1 MPWQTVA
8 NLGLAQ
14 TVAWASSYYLP
25 AMLATPMAA
34 DLGVTS
40 ATVFAAF
47 SLALLVS
54 ALLGP
59 AAGRAI
65 DRHGGRPVLMASNLV
80 FALGLCAMS
89 QAQGQLGLFAAWLL
103 MGLAMGSG
111 LYEAAFATV
120 VRLHG
125 RDARQAITGITLIAG
140 FVRTV
145 GWHLT
150 TLLEQH
156 GGWRGACLAWAGLHL
171 LIALPLNWRLP
182 GLPGLHQHAS
192 ADAEATA
199 PQADRARGSATSAS
213 ATQQARA
220 RRATALLA
228 LVFAIM
234 GFAGTAMAA
243 HLPRLLQ
250 AHGSSVAAAVAVGAL
265 IGPAQVGARL
275 LEYGLLRRA
284 HPLWVARVAAA
295 MHPMGALAL
304 LALGPPAALCFGLL
318 HGAGNGILTIVKGT
332 LPLALFGPQGYGQR
346 MGVLMA
352 PARVAQA
359 LAPWLF
365 GLCLDQFGAGSLWLS
380 AALGALAVAA
390 LMLVPKPSTAASG
403 AP

>member
-1 MPWQTVA
+1 MST
-8 NLGLAQ
+8 LGLAQ

-34 DLGVTS
+34 DLGVAS

-140 FVRTV
+140 FASTV
-145 GWHLT
+145 GWPLT

-156 GGWRGACLAWAGLHL
+156 WGWRGACLAWAGLHL

-182 GLPGLHQHAS
+182 GLHQHAS
-192 ADAEATA
+192 ADAEATPPTRQQDSA
-199 PQADRARGSATSAS
+199 TGSATRAS
-213 ATQQARA
+213 DTHQANG
-220 RRATALLA
+220 RRTTALLA

-250 AHGSSVAAAVAVGAL
+250 AHGSSLAAAVAVGAL

-295 MHPMGALAL
+295 MHPIGAMALAVIG
-304 LALGPPAALCFGLL
+304 APAALCFGLL

-332 LPLALFGPQGYGQR
+332 LPLALFGPQAYGQR

-365 GLCLDQFGAGSLWLS
+365 GLCLDRFGAGSLWLS
-380 AALGALAVAA
+380 AGLGALAVAA
-390 LMLVPKPSTAASG
+390 LMLVPKPSAAASG